1 MWEFGM
7 YNEVTGERTIIY
19 GHGYSFENAKKR
31 YPSMDFTNWIVE
43 YSEYVD

>member
-7 YNEVTGERTIIY
+7 YNEVTGERTIIF
-19 GHGYSFENAKKR
+19 GYSLENAKKR
-31 YPSMDFTNWIVE
+31 HPSMDFTNWVVD